1 MTSPP
6 TTKKKS
12 IRELNSI
19 ANNLLLSKTLSV
31 RNNQHLLAPMTS
43 IENTPS
49 YLNNGRVNS
58 PTTTTKSSDH
68 IGNLLQFYQTLVN
81 QNGSS
86 FPLSSSSSSPLS
98 SFENFQLPMATKR
111 SSLSDPMPMTFL
123 CRFHQRNRLIE
134 IPVGSEFY
142 HQQNGVS
149 HENLKQLIVQ
159 EFQLQNYAKNTL
171 IVQIWNEQ
179 YQEYIDIE
187 SFRRLPFEGRLQVL
201 IENPSGDASNSKSPP
216 LSTVTGSQT
225 PDTCRTPT
233 ISIRSLHLKD
243 ENDNLPSTNV
253 KNEQN
258 YDESTTTISPMRPM
272 DNLSCP
278 STNQMYDLLPK
289 PIDGIP
295 IPRFPPHIAAF
306 LNGNGDA
313 NQLNALVQALYQ
325 EIVKYELYP
334 NADEL
339 RSIVTRLVE
348 RYPQCISVIGSI
360 ELLVR
365 KLYYKFCNER
375 KKYPVELKRR
385 QPNKRKRLI
394 RDDESSMLNS
404 SAPSML
410 YRHQENLS
418 NDFHNSSLDRLMHL
432 WTSTSDYKNVSIND
446 QVHRSPSSSSS
457 NSSSPVSQHDQD
469 KLNDLQKIH
478 PLNLSTTTNTNH
490 LMCTE

>member
-6 TTKKKS
+6 TSTTTATKKKS

-19 ANNLLLSKTLSV
+19 ANSLLMSKTLTAT
-31 RNNQHLLAPMTS
+31 RINQQSLGPMTS
-43 IENTPS
+43 IENTS
-49 YLNNGRVNS
+49 NFLNNGRGNS
-58 PTTTTKSSDH
+58 TMKSNDN
-68 IGNLLQFYQTLVN
+68 IGNLLQFYQTLAN
-81 QNGSS
+81 QNNNISS
-86 FPLSSSSSSPLS
+86 PLSSSSSSSPLS
-98 SFENFQLPMATKR
+98 SFENFQIPTATKR
-111 SSLSDPMPMTFL
+111 TSSSDPMPMTFL
-123 CRFHQRNRLIE
+123 CRFHQRNRLME
-134 IPVGSEFY
+134 VPVSSEFY
-142 HQQNGVS
+142 HQINGIS
-149 HENLKQLIVQ
+149 HDNLKQLI
-159 EFQLQNYAKNTL
+159 EFQLQNYGKSSL

-187 SFRRLPFEGRLQVL
+187 SFKRLPMDGRLQVL
-201 IENPSGDASNSKSPP
+201 IENSTGVDASNSKSPP
-216 LSTVTGSQT
+216 SISTATGSQT

-233 ISIRSLHLKD
+233 VSVRSLHLKD
-243 ENDNLPSTNV
+243 ENDTLTTTNV
-253 KNEQN
+253 KNEQI

-278 STNQMYDLLPK
+278 SANQMYDLLPK
-289 PIDGIP
+289 PTDGIP

-339 RSIVTRLVE
+339 RSIVSRLVE

-394 RDDESSMLNS
+394 RDDESSMLNI
-404 SAPSML
+404 SAPSVFN
-410 YRHQENLS
+410 RHQENLS
-418 NDFHNSSLDRLMHL
+418 NDFQNSSLDRLMHL
-432 WTSTSDYKNVSIND
+432 WTSTSDYKNSSMIE
-446 QVHRSPSSSSS
+446 QIHRSPSDSSSE
-457 NSSSPVSQHDQD
+457 SSSPVSQHD
-469 KLNDLQKIH
+469 LQKSH
-478 PLNLSTTTNTNH
+478 PLNLSTTTNTNQ